1 MRIGI
6 TCYPTFGGSGVVATE
21 LGIALA
27 RGGDDVHFISYAL
40 PSRLNILHE
49 RVHFHEVTV
58 TPYPLFD
65 PYPPYTLALA
75 TKMAEVAD
83 YEKLDVLH
91 VHYAIP
97 HAISA
102 HLAKQI
108 LGSTRLR
115 VITTLHGT
123 DITLVGRDES
133 YLPITK
139 FGIEVSDGVTAV
151 SEWLRCETAKN
162 FATEKPIDVIPN
174 FVDPSRFRRDS
185 SACSLFGVTNEKLIC
200 HVSNFRPVKRIMDVL
215 GIFERVTRVIPSRL
229 VMIGD
234 GPDRS
239 RAEAFCREHHLRESV
254 FFLGNVPNLEEIVGA
269 SDLFLIGNR
278 IIRHGG
284 AGSDGFGSAGDRH
297 ASGRTAGSGR
307 RPAADIRIRRRRRRR
322 HGSAGHRD
330 PLRSATAAAA
340 RSQRTPHCGAKIQCG
355 ADRPDVSQLLR
366 ARHDQRA
373 DVIPSVARDLRL
385 HPDPTLRTCVAV
397 DLRISLVR
405 IHHLADVVLGFVE
418 IDRRQKKIVARAR

>member
-27 RGGDDVHFISYAL
+27 KQGDEIHFISYAL

-49 RVHFHEVTV
+49 RVRFHEVIV

-75 TKMAEVAD
+75 TKMAEVAA

-108 LGSTRLR
+108 LHDKLK
-115 VITTLHGT
+115 VVTTLHGT

-133 YLPITK
+133 YRPITK

-151 SEWLRCETAKN
+151 SEWLKKETEQN
-162 FATEKPIDVIPN
+162 FDTQKAIEVIPN
-174 FVDPSRFRRDS
+174 FVDPDRFKRHDKS
-185 SACSLFGVTNEKLIC
+185 IAAHLFGCASGERILC
-200 HVSNFRPVKRIMDVL
+200 HVSNFRPVKRIIDV
-215 GIFERVTRVIPSRL
+215 IAVFEKVTRLIPSRL

-239 RAEAFCREHHLRESV
+239 RAEAYCRDRRLRDRV
-254 FFLGNVPNLEEIVGA
+254 FFVGNIPNLEEIVGA
-269 SDLFLIGNR
+269 SDLFLLPSEAESFGMAALEALASEVPVIATRAGGLPEVVTDGETGYLLPVGDTDAMAGRALEILGDDQLHRRMGARGREVAIEKFDEKKVVPRYRQMYERVIG
-278 IIRHGG
+278 
-284 AGSDGFGSAGDRH
+284 
-297 ASGRTAGSGR
+297 
-307 RPAADIRIRRRRRRR
+307 
-322 HGSAGHRD
+322 
-330 PLRSATAAAA
+330 
-340 RSQRTPHCGAKIQCG
+340 
-355 ADRPDVSQLLR
+355 
-366 ARHDQRA
+366 
-373 DVIPSVARDLRL
+373 
-385 HPDPTLRTCVAV
+385 
-397 DLRISLVR
+397 
-405 IHHLADVVLGFVE
+405 
-418 IDRRQKKIVARAR
+418 